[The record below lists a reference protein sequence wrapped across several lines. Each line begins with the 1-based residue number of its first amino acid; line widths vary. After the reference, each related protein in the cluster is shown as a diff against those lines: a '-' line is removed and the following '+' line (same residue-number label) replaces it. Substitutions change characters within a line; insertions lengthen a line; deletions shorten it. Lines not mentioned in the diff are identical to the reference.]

1 MAPRQRLQQ
10 LLTALTPPQATAS
23 CARSEPAAAGAGNNK
38 NPRRCNLLYN
48 TCSVQFYILLP
59 FRTNAPPAVVLFT
72 SIVLQPSDQGRLA
85 VRRRYIISDQH
96 SPFVT
101 GCYGDPVVST
111 PHLDGLAARG
121 VTLDNCYCVSPIC
134 TPARMSMLTGRHPYQ
149 NQCWGNNDHLDT
161 GTPTFAHAFGAASY
175 SPVLI
180 GRMHSNGPDQLHGYA
195 DRLVGDHQGQK
206 GIPGGT
212 AGPMRVSLEVSGHG
226 QSSYQV
232 KDECTATAAVDFFNR
247 EGLRR
252 RALAPGAEVD
262 PFCLSVGL
270 MLPHQPFIARRADF
284 DLYRGRIPPVRIP
297 PEPLDQVHP
306 HSETPPTFI

>member
-1 MAPRQRLQQ
+1 MI
-10 LLTALTPPQATAS
+10 
-23 CARSEPAAAGAGNNK
+23 GA
-38 NPRRCNLLYN
+38 
-48 TCSVQFYILLP
+48 
-59 FRTNAPPAVVLFT
+59 
-72 SIVLQPSDQGRLA
+72 
-85 VRRRYIISDQH
+85 RRYIISDQH

-111 PHLDGLAARG
+111 PNLDGLAARG

-134 TPARMSMLTGRHPYQ
+134 TPARMSMLTGRHPHQ

-175 SPVLI
+175 TPVLI

-195 DRLVGDHQGQK
+195 ERLVGDHQGQK

-247 EGLRR
+247 EGQRR
-252 RALAPGAEVD
+252 RALPPSAEIE

-284 DLYRGRIPPVRIP
+284 DLYRGRIPPVRVP

-306 HSETPPTFI
+306 HSAYHRFQLNHLLRNSMAHCPPLHQLCNDS

>member
-1 MAPRQRLQQ
+1 MSPHLRRLHALQQ
-10 LLTALTPPQATAS
+10 HTACRRDGPELS
-23 CARSEPAAAGAGNNK
+23 AAAVPVASAGNTK
-38 NPRRCNLLYN
+38 QKRYNLL
-48 TCSVQFYILLP
+48 
-59 FRTNAPPAVVLFT
+59 
-72 SIVLQPSDQGRLA
+72 
-85 VRRRYIISDQH
+85 YIISDQH

-111 PHLDGLAARG
+111 PHLDSLAARG

-134 TPARMSMLTGRHPYQ
+134 TPARMSMLTGRHPHQ

-175 SPVLI
+175 RPVLI

-195 DRLVGDHQGQK
+195 ERLVGDHQGQK

-232 KDECTATAAVDFFNR
+232 KDECTTTAAVDYFNR
-247 EGLRR
+247 EGQRR
-252 RALAPGAEVD
+252 RALPPGAVVD

-284 DLYRGRIPPVRIP
+284 DLYRGRVPPVRVP

-306 HSETPPTFI
+306 HSTFHCVCHRNPLRRESANGLQLPCCCSVEYLWADW